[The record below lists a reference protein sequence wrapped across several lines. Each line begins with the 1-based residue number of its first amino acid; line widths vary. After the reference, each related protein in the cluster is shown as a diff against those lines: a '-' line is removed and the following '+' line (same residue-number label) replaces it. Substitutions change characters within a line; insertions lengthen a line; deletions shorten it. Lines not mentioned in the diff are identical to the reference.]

1 VNKGL
6 FCVSTIV
13 GICQVHPAYTLAPAS
28 FQHVSSAT
36 HHVVIPYLPSAI
48 VRPNVDRPQLPASA
62 PSASAQT
69 IPTAGTPALPWYHTI
84 WPADMLPS
92 RPRPRQPAP
101 VSLQIPT
108 ASQAYGFT
116 VQFRAHSLRVRLMDT
131 VTTRSGAT
139 SSLSPIRRGLGK
151 YLTSARYPI
160 CEVFGCI
167 APHS

>member
-1 VNKGL
+1 VDKGL

-13 GICQVHPAYTLAPAS
+13 GIYQVHPAYTLAPAS

-48 VRPNVDRPQLPASA
+48 VRPNVDRPQLPAST

-108 ASQAYGFT
+108 ASQAFT
-116 VQFRAHSLRVRLMDT
+116 PRLFDGHGYYTQRSHFKSLTDQT
-131 VTTRSGAT
+131 GSGE
-139 SSLSPIRRGLGK
+139 I
-151 YLTSARYPI
+151 
-160 CEVFGCI
+160 
-167 APHS
+167 PHQC

>member
-1 VNKGL
+1 VN
-6 FCVSTIV
+6 
-13 GICQVHPAYTLAPAS
+13 
-28 FQHVSSAT
+28 QHVSSVT

-48 VRPNVDRPQLPASA
+48 ARPNVDRPQLSASA
-62 PSASAQT
+62 PSAFAQT
-69 IPTAGTPALPWYHTI
+69 IPTAGTPALPWYHAI

-92 RPRPRQPAP
+92 RPRPRQLAH

-108 ASQAYGFT
+108 ASQACGFT
-116 VQFRAHSLRVRLMDT
+116 VQFRAHSLRPRLMDT

-160 CEVFGCI
+160 CEVCLSYWGMVPSHVSCRTKDILGRADGRRLHTF
-167 APHS
+167 A